1 MGQIVTR
8 APARPRVLVLARSYP
23 NNVFDLLGLWV
34 RQLVVGSVEFCE
46 PKVVSPVPWCPPLP
60 QLPAYYASY
69 RRVEARRRDEGVE
82 VLHPR
87 FLVGPGLSLRN
98 AEAAFYYAAVRGEVA
113 RLRRT
118 FPFDLIHAQF
128 TYPDGVVGALL
139 ARKYGVPLVIT
150 EQAPWGESLD
160 DAPLVRRQ
168 ALWAAGE
175 SAVHVG
181 LSRSVKE
188 SIERYTGPSDRLRV
202 IPNAVDGSVFT
213 LPQNGTHRDRR
224 QILFTGVIRPVKG
237 VDVLLRAMRLLA
249 DRENDARLVLVGDA
263 FYAEYRREEQRLR
276 ALTGELG
283 LQDHVEFRGSQRP
296 PALVTTMQKS
306 AVLVLPSRAESF
318 GTVLVEALACG
329 TPVVATRCG
338 GPEDI
343 VDERVGVLVPPEDP
357 HALAAGIQKV
367 LDHRDA
373 FDPVTLRAHALDRFG
388 LESVTARYAEVYEEA
403 LGRR

>member
-1 MGQIVTR
+1 VGQIVTR
-8 APARPRVLVLARSYP
+8 ARARPRVLVLARSYP

-34 RQLVVGSVEFCE
+34 HQLVVGSVAICE
-46 PKVVSPVPWCPPLP
+46 AKVVSPVPWCPPLP
-60 QLPAYYASY
+60 GLPAYYASY
-69 RRVEARRRDEGVE
+69 RRVAARRWDGSVE

-98 AEAAFYYAAVRGEVA
+98 FEAAFYYAAVRGVIA

-118 FPFDLIHAQF
+118 FPFDLVHAQF

-150 EQAPWGESLD
+150 EQAPWGTWLD

-168 ALWAAGE
+168 TLWAARE
-175 SAVHVG
+175 CAVHVG

-213 LPQNGTHRDRR
+213 LPQNSTQRNPG
-224 QILFTGVIRPVKG
+224 QVLFTGVIRPVKG
-237 VDVLLRAMRLLA
+237 VDVLLNAMRLLA
-249 DRENDARLVLVGDA
+249 DRQSDARLVLVGDA
-263 FYAEYRREEQRLR
+263 FYAEYRREEERLR
-276 ALTGELG
+276 TLTAELG
-283 LQDHVEFRGSQRP
+283 LQDRVDFRGPQRP
-296 PALVTTMQKS
+296 PTLTQTMQQS
-306 AVLVLPSRAESF
+306 ALLVLPSRAESF

-343 VDERVGVLVPPEDP
+343 VDERVGVLVPPGDP
-357 HALAAGIQKV
+357 HALAAGIQQV
-367 LDHRDA
+367 LECREA
-373 FDPVTLRAHALDRFG
+373 FEPTTLRAHALERFG
-388 LESVTARYAEVYEEA
+388 IESVTARYAEVYEEA
-403 LGRR
+403 LGWR